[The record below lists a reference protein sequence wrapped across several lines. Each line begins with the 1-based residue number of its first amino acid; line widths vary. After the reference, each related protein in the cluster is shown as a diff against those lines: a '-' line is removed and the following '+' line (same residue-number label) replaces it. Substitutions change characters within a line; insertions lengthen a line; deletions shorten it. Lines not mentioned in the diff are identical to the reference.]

1 MRPSKLLSLGKVFLK
16 KSLRLPSQNRRFC
29 IFLTLLRQSV
39 FLRRTENYTV
49 EQALLCRTCS
59 SNSRISDLTAF
70 CKEIF
75 TLLNSCL
82 NFTVTSQGIILIL
95 RQHRD
100 ANLVLRLDGGKL
112 LSTKRVLHKH
122 QNGLRIRHRKLI
134 WRIKCCLWM
143 HRQIR
148 HWLKLKAERRLQH
161 GKILQRCPWLQALRR
176 RYIGLLLSLQQT
188 YIVSL
193 IVLRRSFVLHGFR
206 LTWLDAHVIVAVK
219 LLAIFD
225 LILRHRYLRSRFYL
239 TLPYKFSI
247 LRMNESEN
255 FSLIVVKVR
264 LSLKYTRQ
272 SSMSNSAFYF

>member
-1 MRPSKLLSLGKVFLK
+1 MKVVLVILVSHFLAWNKSQSLSVLASCWALEKYSW
-16 KSLRLPSQNRRFC
+16 KSLYGFRVKIVDFAYFWHCCVRASF
-29 IFLTLLRQSV
+29 FVVLRITP
-39 FLRRTENYTV
+39 LI
-49 EQALLCRTCS
+49 QALLCRTCS

-75 TLLNSCL
+75 TWLNSCL
-82 NFTVTSQGIILIL
+82 NFTVTSQGNILIL

-161 GKILQRCPWLQALRR
+161 SKILQRCPWLQALRR

-219 LLAIFD
+219 LPAIFD
-225 LILRHRYLRSRFYL
+225 LILRHRYLRSRF
-239 TLPYKFSI
+239 
-247 LRMNESEN
+247 
-255 FSLIVVKVR
+255 
-264 LSLKYTRQ
+264 
-272 SSMSNSAFYF
+272 